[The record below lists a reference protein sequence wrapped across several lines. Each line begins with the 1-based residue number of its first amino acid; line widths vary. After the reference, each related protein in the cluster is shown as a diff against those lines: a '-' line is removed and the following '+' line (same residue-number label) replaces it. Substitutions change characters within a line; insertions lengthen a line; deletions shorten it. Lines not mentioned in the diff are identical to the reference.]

1 MAGRSIVIGSGGLGR
16 MRHRASVTGV
26 ALVCLLLLSLLTS
39 CMGDGDDDDAT
50 VTPTSTSVAS
60 GATPPASTDAATTS
74 AVPDATVASAASPT
88 AVPTSVTDDM
98 TDDEQALVLWLLTSG
113 DLGEEWA
120 QTRLAA
126 SREAPATSVC
136 NADAYVPPSGLPPS
150 VEIEYESTDLTRF
163 IAETVSGMQD
173 TEAIDAMAAL
183 RESATCGE
191 WTDDAGVTYTLE
203 PRVAPAVGDEALAV
217 KISFTVGDSS
227 TLEGD
232 IVWFRRAGVVVS
244 LSHLQV
250 GGYDAQAADTV
261 ALIADSRAAVQS
273 GALEPTPLEAA
284 LIAGLLNVD
293 NLSADWDQLEAAR
306 ATSAD
311 RWTQLCGAG
320 THPQAAQAQARV
332 TVSMSQGFD
341 ALSASLQELLV
352 AYPGGTGD
360 EAFDWERDAISCAS
374 FVQVTTPVTLTPV
387 SYPNGLA
394 DAVAAVEFSYEEG
407 SRTISGHWVV
417 VRVGDLVA
425 TLVYTAPAGID
436 GDVIESIIT
445 VAAQK
450 MRAVSLP

>member
-1 MAGRSIVIGSGGLGR
+1 M
-16 MRHRASVTGV
+16 
-26 ALVCLLLLSLLTS
+26 ALVCVLLLSLLS
-39 CMGDGDDDDAT
+39 ACMGDDDAADG
-50 VTPTSTSVAS
+50 TPTGTTAASVATAS
-60 GATPPASTDAATTS
+60 ATADAA
-74 AVPDATVASAASPT
+74 PDGSTPSSAASPT
-88 AVPTSVTDDM
+88 AEPTSVTADK
-98 TDDEQALVLWLLTSG
+98 TADEQALVLWLLTAG
-113 DLGEEWA
+113 DLGEEWK

-126 SREAPATSVC
+126 SRDAPATSVC
-136 NADAYVPPSGLPPS
+136 NADAYVPPGGLPPS
-150 VEIEYESTDLTRF
+150 VEVEYESTDLTRF
-163 IAETVSGMQD
+163 IAETVSGMQE

-183 RESATCGE
+183 RDSATCGE
-191 WTDDAGVTYTLE
+191 WTDDSGVTYTLE

-217 KISFTVGDSS
+217 KIAFTVGDSS

-232 IVWFRRAGVVVS
+232 IIWFRRAGVIVS

-250 GGYDAQAADTV
+250 GGYDAQAADAV
-261 ALIADSRAAVQS
+261 AIVADSRAAVQS
-273 GALEPTPLEAA
+273 GALEPSPLEAA

-306 ATSAD
+306 ATTAE

-341 ALSASLQELLV
+341 AMSASLQELLV

-360 EAFDWERDAISCAS
+360 EAFDWERDAIACAS
-374 FVQVTTPVTLTPV
+374 FMQVTTQVTLTPV

-394 DAVAAVEFSYEEG
+394 DEVAAVQFSYAQG
-407 SRTISGHWVV
+407 SREITGQWVV
-417 VRVGDLVA
+417 VRVGDLVG

-436 GDVIESIIT
+436 GAVIESIVT